1 MEKNDETLMTKDIT
15 ILEISAKLPN
25 QLVGN
30 IGLFYASYEL
40 SKRGWN
46 CLPTMRNAK
55 GPDIIA
61 FSQDAKKKAFVQ
73 VQVKSLR
80 PKSPNHKIPV
90 PFGKSPILAADYLVI
105 CVLHKIPEVY
115 ILTPKE
121 VEDTLH
127 RAEKEGRVS
136 YWLEPKSYIEHKNR
150 WDKIGNGFDLDIISH
165 QPAIH

>member
-1 MEKNDETLMTKDIT
+1 MSEENLATKDLT
-15 ILEISAKLPN
+15 ILDIPAKLPN

-30 IGLFYASYEL
+30 VGLFHASCEL

-46 CLPTMRNAK
+46 CLPTIRNSK

-61 FSQDAKKKAFVQ
+61 FSQDAKRKTF

-80 PKSPNHKIPV
+80 PKSPNHRIPV
-90 PFGKSPILAADYLVI
+90 PFGKSLNLVADYLVV

-136 YWLEPKSYIEHKNR
+136 YWLEPKSYIEHKDR
-150 WDKIGNGFDLDIISH
+150 WDKIGNGFDLNIIPH
-165 QPAIH
+165 QPAIP